1 MLGVMGVMVFIFS
14 ELRISEEFGLDLY
27 FVFYFYI
34 FYYLYV
40 FHSVYILFT
49 CLYVVSF
56 ISALLLRLDFSKE
69 SELKEANVDTSN
81 IADDNWWC
89 GHNYESGALTVPT
102 LAQSLKMI

>member
-1 MLGVMGVMVFIFS
+1 MDTGCHG
-14 ELRISEEFGLDLY
+14 LY
-27 FVFYFYI
+27 FQWAKDLWGVWFGFVFCLL
-34 FYYLYV
+34 YYLYV

-49 CLYVVSF
+49 WLYVVSF

-89 GHNYESGALTVPT
+89 GHNHESGALTVPT